1 MEWDCTSGN
10 PILLMYMGA
19 AAPFLYAM
27 RLDVL
32 VLAASGGAPNPSF
45 IEKPPKN
52 HPFFTY
58 KWAFCLCI

>member
-19 AAPFLYAM
+19 ASPFLFAM
-27 RLDVL
+27 RIDVV
-32 VLAASGGAPNPSF
+32 VLAVSGYAPNPSF

-58 KWAFCLCI
+58 K

>member
-10 PILLMYMGA
+10 PIFLMYMRA
-19 AAPFLYAM
+19 ASPFLFAM

-32 VLAASGGAPNPSF
+32 VLAASGCAPNPSF

-58 KWAFCLCI
+58 K